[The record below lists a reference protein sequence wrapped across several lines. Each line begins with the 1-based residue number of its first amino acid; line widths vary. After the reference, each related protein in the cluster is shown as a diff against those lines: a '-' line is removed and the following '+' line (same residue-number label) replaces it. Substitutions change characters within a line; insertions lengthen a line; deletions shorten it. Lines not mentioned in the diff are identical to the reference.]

1 MSSILKALKK
11 LENEPLLQDEV
22 QSLPGN
28 FDPKKAVSKRAK
40 SIWLVNR
47 VLSVLVF
54 AIILTVGAWMV
65 VSHRP
70 FFMRKPPPATN
81 ILKSPK
87 EKERAASIPAKKRVD
102 EATTQPTKVKAA
114 PTKPI
119 IHSDKEA
126 PKPVPSKQEAP
137 TPKTPEKHEAFAME
151 SQKTPVIKQPIIARP
166 IDESRFKVEAIVWS
180 NKPESRF
187 AVINGHIVRAGGSV
201 EGMAVTQIG
210 RDYVAVQSGD
220 RGGKLR
226 FKLE

>member
-1 MSSILKALKK
+1 LKALKK

-22 QSLPGN
+22 QSLPGK
-28 FDPKKAVSKRAK
+28 FDPKKAINKRAK

-54 AIILTVGAWMV
+54 AMILTVGAWLV

-70 FFMRKPPPATN
+70 FFTRKPSPAIN
-81 ILKSPK
+81 IPKSPK
-87 EKERAASIPAKKRVD
+87 KEERAASIPAQKRVD
-102 EATTQPTKVKAA
+102 EAAPA

-119 IHSDKEA
+119 IHSDQMT
-126 PKPVPSKQEAP
+126 PKPVPPKQEAP

-151 SQKTPVIKQPIIARP
+151 RQETPVIKQPIIARP
-166 IDESRFKVEAIVWS
+166 IDETLFKVEAIVWS
-180 NKPESRF
+180 NRPESRF

-201 EGMAVTQIG
+201 EGMTVTQIG